1 MHIGNNLRFFF
12 LLFTVFYQQDIW
24 KFSVVC
30 LSLALTL
37 LTTKNNQLMNQELS
51 MNANLVVASLQKPA
65 SEFTKADI
73 IGFIR
78 QNGIRMVNFMYPAG
92 DGRLKTLNFV
102 ITNEAYLEA
111 ILTCGERVD
120 GSSLF
125 SFIEAGSSDLYVI
138 PRFCTAFV
146 DPFAEIPT
154 LSMLCSFFN
163 KDGEPLESAP
173 EYTLR
178 KACRAFTDVTGM
190 EFQAMGELEYYVV
203 APDTGMYEA
212 TDQRGYHE
220 SGPYAKF
227 NEFRTQC
234 MAYIAQTGG
243 QIKYGHSEV
252 GNFTLDGCVYEQN
265 EIEFLP
271 VPAEQAADQ
280 LMIAKWVIRN
290 LGYKLGYNVTFAP
303 KITVGKAGSGLHIH
317 MRMMKD
323 GKNQMLHD
331 GVLSAA
337 ARKAIAGMMELA
349 PSITAFG
356 NTNPTSYFRLVPHQ
370 EAPTNVCWGD
380 RNRSVLVRV
389 PLGWTAKTDMCALA
403 NPLEG
408 QSHFDTTQKQTVEMR
423 SPDGSA
429 DLYQLL
435 AGLAVACRHGFEM
448 SDALEVAEKTYVN
461 VNIHQKENADRLEAL
476 AQLPDS
482 CAASADCLQRQR
494 AVFEQYNVFSPAM
507 IDGIITR
514 LRSYDD
520 RTLRAD
526 LEGKQ
531 DAMLALVKKY
541 FHCG

>member
-1 MHIGNNLRFFF
+1 
-12 LLFTVFYQQDIW
+12 
-24 KFSVVC
+24 
-30 LSLALTL
+30 
-37 LTTKNNQLMNQELS
+37 MNQELS

-125 SFIEAGSSDLYVI
+125 SFIETGSSDLYVI

-252 GNFTLDGCVYEQN
+252 GNFTLDGCIYEQN

-323 GKNQMLHD
+323 GQNQMLHD

>member
-1 MHIGNNLRFFF
+1 M
-12 LLFTVFYQQDIW
+12 
-24 KFSVVC
+24 
-30 LSLALTL
+30 
-37 LTTKNNQLMNQELS
+37 MNQELLMS
-51 MNANLVVASLQKPA
+51 PNRLVTFLQKPA
-65 SEFTKADI
+65 AEFTKADI
-73 IGFIR
+73 INYIQ
-78 QNGIRMVNFMYPAG
+78 QNEIRMVNFMYPAA

-102 ITNEAYLEA
+102 INNASYLDA

-125 SFIEAGSSDLYVI
+125 PFIEAGSSDLYVI
-138 PRFCTAFV
+138 PRFRTAFV

-154 LSMLCSFFN
+154 LVMLCSFFN
-163 KDGEPLESAP
+163 KDGEPLESSP
-173 EYTLR
+173 EYTLH
-178 KACRAFTDVTGM
+178 KACKAFTDVTGM
-190 EFQAMGELEYYVV
+190 EFQAMGELEYYVISEDDGLF
-203 APDTGMYEA
+203 PA

-227 NEFRTQC
+227 NDFRTQC
-234 MAYIAQTGG
+234 MSYIAQTGG

-252 GNFTLDGCVYEQN
+252 GNFMLDGKVYEQN

-271 VPAEQAADQ
+271 VNAENAADQ

-290 LGYKLGYNVTFAP
+290 LAYQYGYDITFAP

-323 GKNQMLHD
+323 GQNQMLKD
-331 GVLSAA
+331 GALSDT
-337 ARKAIAGMMELA
+337 ARKAIAGMMQLA

-389 PLGWTAKTDMCALA
+389 PLGWSAQTDMCALA
-403 NPLEG
+403 NPLE
-408 QSHFDTTQKQTVEMR
+408 SDSNYDTTQKQTVEMR

-435 AGLAVACRHGFEM
+435 AGLAVACRHGFEIEN
-448 SDALEVAEKTYVN
+448 ALAIAEQTYVN
-461 VNIHQKENADRLEAL
+461 VNIHQKENADKLKAL

-482 CAASADCLQRQR
+482 CAASADCLQKQR
-494 AVFEQYNVFSPAM
+494 TVFEQYNVFSPAM
-507 IDGIITR
+507 IDGVISR
-514 LRSYDD
+514 LRSYNDA
-520 RTLRAD
+520 TLRKD
-526 LEGKQ
+526 IQ
-531 DAMLALVKKY
+531 DKPEEMLALVSKF

>member
-1 MHIGNNLRFFF
+1 M
-12 LLFTVFYQQDIW
+12 
-24 KFSVVC
+24 
-30 LSLALTL
+30 
-37 LTTKNNQLMNQELS
+37 MNQELLMS
-51 MNANLVVASLQKPA
+51 PNRLVTFLQKPA
-65 SEFTKADI
+65 AEFTKADI
-73 IGFIR
+73 INYIQ
-78 QNGIRMVNFMYPAG
+78 QNEIRMVNFMYPAA

-102 ITNEAYLEA
+102 INNASYLDA
-111 ILTCGERVD
+111 ILTCGEWVD

-125 SFIEAGSSDLYVI
+125 PFIEAGSSDLYVI
-138 PRFCTAFV
+138 PRFRTAFV

-154 LSMLCSFFN
+154 LVMLCSFFN
-163 KDGEPLESAP
+163 KDGEPLESSP
-173 EYTLR
+173 EYTLH
-178 KACRAFTDVTGM
+178 KACKAFTDVTGM
-190 EFQAMGELEYYVV
+190 EFQAMGELEYYVISEDDGLF
-203 APDTGMYEA
+203 PA

-227 NEFRTQC
+227 NDFRTQC
-234 MAYIAQTGG
+234 MSYIAQTGG

-252 GNFTLDGCVYEQN
+252 GNFMLDGKVYEQN

-271 VPAEQAADQ
+271 VNAENAADQ

-290 LGYKLGYNVTFAP
+290 LAYQYGYDITFAP

-323 GKNQMLHD
+323 GQNQMLKD
-331 GVLSAA
+331 GALSDT
-337 ARKAIAGMMELA
+337 ARKAIAGMMQLA

-389 PLGWTAKTDMCALA
+389 PLGWSAQTDMCALA
-403 NPLEG
+403 NPLE
-408 QSHFDTTQKQTVEMR
+408 SDSNYDTTQKQTVEMR

-435 AGLAVACRHGFEM
+435 AGLAVACRHGFEIEN
-448 SDALEVAEKTYVN
+448 ALAIAEQTYVN
-461 VNIHQKENADRLEAL
+461 VNIHQKENADKLKAL

-482 CAASADCLQRQR
+482 CAASADCLQKQR
-494 AVFEQYNVFSPAM
+494 TVFEQYNVFSPAM
-507 IDGIITR
+507 IDGIISR
-514 LRSYDD
+514 LRSYNDA
-520 RTLRAD
+520 TLRKD
-526 LEGKQ
+526 IQ
-531 DAMLALVKKY
+531 DKPEEMLALVSKF